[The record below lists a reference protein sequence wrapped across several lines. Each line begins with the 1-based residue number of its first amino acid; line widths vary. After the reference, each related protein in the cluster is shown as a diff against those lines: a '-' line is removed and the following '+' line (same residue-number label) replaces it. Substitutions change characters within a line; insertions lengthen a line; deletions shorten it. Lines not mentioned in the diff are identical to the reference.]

1 MEKLIILDGNSLIN
15 RAFYA
20 LPLLSN
26 KEGTYTN
33 AVYGFSNM
41 LLKLK
46 EDINPDYIVAA
57 FDKKAPTFRH
67 IEYEDYKAGRKKNA
81 TRTCRAISN
90 N

>member
-26 KEGTYTN
+26 KKGTYTN

-41 LLKLK
+41 LIKLK
-46 EDINPDYIVAA
+46 EDINPDYIVAT

-67 IEYEDYKAGRKKNA
+67 LEYKDYKAGRKKCHQNLH
-81 TRTCRAISN
+81 SN
-90 N
+90 CQ